1 MGGESLVN
9 FEEAMEM
16 MAKMSQEEMMAA
28 KAEMKKMCVCGN
40 CPSYGGTGET
50 ELLFCSTG
58 KSQKITEEKGCICGG
73 CPVTPKMGLRWGYY
87 CTRGSGR
94 EQLGSE

>member
-1 MGGESLVN
+1 MVS
-9 FEEAMEM
+9 FEDSMEM
-16 MAKMSQEEMMAA
+16 MASMSKEDMMAGM
-28 KAEMKKMCVCGN
+28 EENKKICADYCGN
-40 CPSYGGTGET
+40 CPSYSGTGET

-58 KSQKITEEKGCICGG
+58 KSDKITEEKGCLCGG

-94 EQLGSE
+94 DQMMAEKK